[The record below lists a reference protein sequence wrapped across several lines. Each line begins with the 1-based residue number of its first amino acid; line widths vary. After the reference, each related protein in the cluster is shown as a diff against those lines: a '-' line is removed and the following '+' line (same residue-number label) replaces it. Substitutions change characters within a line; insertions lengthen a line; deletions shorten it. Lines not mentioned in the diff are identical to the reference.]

1 MYKKLLIQV
10 VRFYQN
16 QILINLHLDKRQLL
30 RKQHIN
36 KIINILTM
44 IKKRIKK
51 IKSPNHQNYSLWINL
66 QRTSII
72 FSSSR
77 HQCSIT
83 LTSSNV
89 HRTCDLS
96 ASNLQSPISNIISFF
111 LNQNLKY
118 KNKNL

>member
-10 VRFYQN
+10 ARFYQN

-30 RKQHIN
+30 RKQHKN

-51 IKSPNHQNYSLWINL
+51 IKSQNHQNYSLWINL
-66 QRTSII
+66 QRTLII

-89 HRTCDLS
+89 RQTCDLS